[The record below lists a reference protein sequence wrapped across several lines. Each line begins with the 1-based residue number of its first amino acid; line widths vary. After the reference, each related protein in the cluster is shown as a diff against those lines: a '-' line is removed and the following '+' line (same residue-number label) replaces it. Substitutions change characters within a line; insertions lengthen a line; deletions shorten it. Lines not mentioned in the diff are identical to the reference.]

1 MPAVLFFSIE
11 IAMTMTEQ
19 LNALGSILAQG
30 SLHSLFQPIICLSE
44 RRILGYEALS
54 RGPSNSPL
62 HSPVALFSVAS
73 HAGRLSELEIACRES
88 ACRRFSEQ
96 KLPGKLFLNI
106 SPESLME
113 TAHQPGRT
121 LQLLRD
127 FGIPPSQVVI
137 ELTEQTPTDDFDL
150 LQTALHHYRDMG
162 FAIALDD
169 LGAGY
174 SSLRLWSELRPDYV
188 KIDRHFI
195 DGIHQDALKR
205 EFVGSILQIARASR
219 AQVIAEGI
227 ELPEELAVLTEM
239 GVDLV
244 QGYLLCR
251 PQEQPP
257 QEARLMLPKQ
267 DNANLALSEEGSDL
281 SALLNEQ
288 PAVDQDTATALV
300 LESFRRQANLN
311 SLAVLDGRGHPVGIV
326 HRHSLSDALLKPFA
340 TDLFA
345 RKPISRLMSDD
356 FLAVEL
362 SQSLQQVSRLLTS
375 RARQRIEED
384 FIITLNGD
392 YLGLG
397 RVIDVLKLITE
408 LKIQQARYANPLT
421 LLPGNVP
428 IQQCLTRLLQQRRE
442 SVICYVDIDSFKPF
456 NDIYGYGRGDEV
468 LLCLAQCLNDRVD
481 PSRDFV
487 GHIGGDDFFTGAG
500 PAGLAQAAQPV
511 IGRFP
516 HPMPALLS
524 HRTHRRRLLRGVE
537 PPGRAPGVRLVV
549 AVDRCGAFVSTGL
562 WTTGCQPVGGAG
574 LTGQAPRQGCG
585 RLQHSC
591 HRQHGQRAAAALSLG
606 GFRVL
611 VFEHSHHFRGMP
623 GCRRHTIGW
632 PTETPQALHTL
643 KEAGTRQA
651 AGALAD
657 DQRAAQWLLGLG
669 VQCGQ
674 VFKGRGQRLHR
685 RRGELQALQQRAV
698 GQQMALA
705 ARLVQFVE

>member
-1 MPAVLFFSIE
+1 
-11 IAMTMTEQ
+11 MTTTEQ
-19 LNALGSILAQG
+19 LSALTSILSQSG
-30 SLHSLFQPIICLSE
+30 LHSLFQPIISLSE
-44 RRILGYEALS
+44 RRIVGYEALT

-62 HSPVALFSVAS
+62 HSPVSLFAVARQ
-73 HAGRLSELEIACRES
+73 AGRLSELEIACRES
-88 ACRRFSEQ
+88 ACRRFNEQ
-96 KLPGKLFLNI
+96 QLPGLLFLNV
-106 SPESLME
+106 SPESLLE
-113 TAHQPGRT
+113 AAHQPGRT
-121 LQLLRD
+121 LQLLED

-137 ELTEQTPTDDFDL
+137 ELTEQTPTDDFQL
-150 LQTALHHYRDMG
+150 LQTALHHYRAMG
-162 FAIALDD
+162 FSIALDD

-205 EFVGSILQIARASR
+205 EFVGSILQIAKASR

-227 ELPEELAVLTEM
+227 ELTEELTVLTEM

-251 PQEQPP
+251 PQEHPP
-257 QEARLMLPKQ
+257 REARALMPRQ
-267 DNANLALSEEGSDL
+267 DSYAVALNEEGNDL
-281 SALLNEQ
+281 SPLLNEQ
-288 PAVDQDTATALV
+288 LAVDRDTATATV
-300 LESFRRQANLN
+300 LEAFRRQANLN
-311 SLAVLDGRGHPVGIV
+311 SLAVLDEQGHPCGIV

-362 SQSLQQVSRLLTS
+362 SQSLQQVSRLITS

-384 FIITLNGD
+384 FIITLNGG

-428 IQQCLTRLLQQRRE
+428 IQQCLTRLLQQQRE

-487 GHIGGDDFFTGAG
+487 GHIGGDDFLLVLSPEDWRKRLNQLLDDFQSQCRRFYRSEHLEAGCFTALNRQGVR
-500 PAGLAQAAQPV
+500 QD
-511 IGRFP
+511 FP
-516 HPMPALLS
+516 LLS
-524 HRTHRRRLLRGVE
+524 LSIGVVHLHPEACAQLDASQLAEMASQAKHHAKHVQGYSVHVLDSLLM
-537 PPGRAPGVRLVV
+537 PGQEQTLLA
-549 AVDRCGAFVSTGL
+549 
-562 WTTGCQPVGGAG
+562 
-574 LTGQAPRQGCG
+574 
-585 RLQHSC
+585 
-591 HRQHGQRAAAALSLG
+591 GQR
-606 GFRVL
+606 
-611 VFEHSHHFRGMP
+611 
-623 GCRRHTIGW
+623 
-632 PTETPQALHTL
+632 
-643 KEAGTRQA
+643 
-651 AGALAD
+651 
-657 DQRAAQWLLGLG
+657 
-669 VQCGQ
+669 
-674 VFKGRGQRLHR
+674 
-685 RRGELQALQQRAV
+685 
-698 GQQMALA
+698 
-705 ARLVQFVE
+705 

>member
-1 MPAVLFFSIE
+1 
-11 IAMTMTEQ
+11 MTTTEQ
-19 LNALGSILAQG
+19 LSALSSILTQSG
-30 SLHSLFQPIICLSE
+30 LHSLFQPIISLSE

-62 HSPVALFSVAS
+62 HSPLALFAVARQ
-73 HAGRLSELEIACRES
+73 AGRLSELEIACRES
-88 ACRRFSEQ
+88 ACRRFNEQ
-96 KLPGKLFLNI
+96 QLPGKLFLNV
-106 SPESLME
+106 SPESLLE
-113 TAHQPGRT
+113 AAHQPGRT
-121 LQLLRD
+121 LQLLAD

-137 ELTEQTPTDDFDL
+137 ELTEQTPTDDFQL
-150 LQTALHHYRDMG
+150 LQTALHHYRAMG
-162 FAIALDD
+162 FSIALDD

-251 PQEQPP
+251 PQEHPP
-257 QEARLMLPKQ
+257 REARALMPRQ
-267 DNANLALSEEGSDL
+267 DSTAVALNDDGSDL
-281 SALLNEQ
+281 GTLLNEQ
-288 PAVDQDTATALV
+288 QAMARDTPTAAV
-300 LESFRRQANLN
+300 LEAFRRQANLN
-311 SLAVLDGRGHPVGIV
+311 SLAILDELGQPCGIV

-345 RKPISRLMSDD
+345 RKPISRLMNND

-362 SQSLQQVSRLLTS
+362 SQSLQQVSRLITS

-384 FIITLNGD
+384 FIITLNGS

-397 RVIDVLKLITE
+397 RVMDVLKLITE

-456 NDIYGYGRGDEV
+456 NDLYGYGRGDEV

-487 GHIGGDDFFTGAG
+487 GHIGGDDFLLVLGPEDWRKRLSQLLDDFQSQCRRFYRSEHLDAG
-500 PAGLAQAAQPV
+500 CFVALDRQGLRQEY
-511 IGRFP
+511 
-516 HPMPALLS
+516 ALLS
-524 HRTHRRRLLRGVE
+524 LSIGVVHLHSQACDRLD
-537 PPGRAPGVRLVV
+537 A
-549 AVDRCGAFVSTGL
+549 D
-562 WTTGCQPVGGAG
+562 Q
-574 LTGQAPRQGCG
+574 
-585 RLQHSC
+585 
-591 HRQHGQRAAAALSLG
+591 
-606 GFRVL
+606 
-611 VFEHSHHFRGMP
+611 
-623 GCRRHTIGW
+623 
-632 PTETPQALHTL
+632 
-643 KEAGTRQA
+643 
-651 AGALAD
+651 LA
-657 DQRAAQWLLGLG
+657 
-669 VQCGQ
+669 
-674 VFKGRGQRLHR
+674 
-685 RRGELQALQQRAV
+685 
-698 GQQMALA
+698 QMASQAKHQAKHVQGYSVHVIDSLA
-705 ARLVQFVE
+705 VQVEAEPA

>member
-1 MPAVLFFSIE
+1 
-11 IAMTMTEQ
+11 MTTTEQ
-19 LNALGSILAQG
+19 LSALGSILTQG
-30 SLHSLFQPIICLSE
+30 GLHSLFQPIVCLSE
-44 RRILGYEALS
+44 KRVIGYEALS

-62 HSPVALFSVAS
+62 HSPLALFAVARQ
-73 HAGRLSELEIACRES
+73 AGRLSELEIACRQS
-88 ACRRFSEQ
+88 ACRRFNAQ
-96 KLPGKLFLNI
+96 QLPGKLFLNV
-106 SPESLME
+106 SPESLLE
-113 TAHQPGRT
+113 AAHQPGRT
-121 LQLLRD
+121 LQLLQD

-137 ELTEQTPTDDFDL
+137 ELTEQTPTDDFQL
-150 LQTALHHYRDMG
+150 LQTALHHYRAMG
-162 FAIALDD
+162 FSIALDD

-205 EFVGSILQIARASR
+205 EFVGSILQIAKASR

-227 ELPEELAVLTEM
+227 ELAEELAVLTEM

-257 QEARLMLPKQ
+257 RDARKMLPKH
-267 DNANLALSEEGSDL
+267 DSSAVALNDEGCDL

-288 PAVDQDTATALV
+288 PAVARETPTATV
-300 LESFRRQANLN
+300 LEAFRRQANLN
-311 SLAVLDGRGHPVGIV
+311 SLAVLDAQGHPCGIV

-356 FLAVEL
+356 FLAVEMT
-362 SQSLQQVSRLLTS
+362 QSLQQVSRLITS

-384 FIITLNGD
+384 FIITLDGG

-428 IQQCLTRLLQQRRE
+428 IQQCLTRLLQQQRE

-487 GHIGGDDFFTGAG
+487 GHIGGDDFLLVLGPEDWRKRLNQLVDDFQSQCRRFYRSEHLEAG
-500 PAGLAQAAQPV
+500 CFIAPNRQGVRQE
-511 IGRFP
+511 F
-516 HPMPALLS
+516 ALLS
-524 HRTHRRRLLRGVE
+524 LSIGVVHLHPQACAQLDASQLAE
-537 PPGRAPGVRLVV
+537 MASQAKHHAKNVPGYSVYLIDSLVVSGRAPSRASPL
-549 AVDRCGAFVSTGL
+549 
-562 WTTGCQPVGGAG
+562 P
-574 LTGQAPRQGCG
+574 QG
-585 RLQHSC
+585 S
-591 HRQHGQRAAAALSLG
+591 
-606 GFRVL
+606 VL
-611 VFEHSHHFRGMP
+611 VKDFASD
-623 GCRRHTIGW
+623 T
-632 PTETPQALHTL
+632 
-643 KEAGTRQA
+643 
-651 AGALAD
+651 
-657 DQRAAQWLLGLG
+657 
-669 VQCGQ
+669 
-674 VFKGRGQRLHR
+674 
-685 RRGELQALQQRAV
+685 
-698 GQQMALA
+698 
-705 ARLVQFVE
+705 

>member
-1 MPAVLFFSIE
+1 
-11 IAMTMTEQ
+11 MTTTEQ
-19 LNALGSILAQG
+19 LSALSSILAQSG
-30 SLHSLFQPIICLSE
+30 LHSLFQPIISLSE

-62 HSPVALFSVAS
+62 HSPVALFAVARQ
-73 HAGRLSELEIACRES
+73 AGRLSELEIACRQS
-88 ACRRFSEQ
+88 ACKRFSEQ
-96 KLPGKLFLNI
+96 QLPGKLFLNV
-106 SPESLME
+106 SPESLLE
-113 TAHQPGRT
+113 AAHQPGRT
-121 LQLLRD
+121 LQLLED

-137 ELTEQTPTDDFDL
+137 ELTEQTPIDDFQL
-150 LQTALHHYRDMG
+150 LQNALHHYRDMG
-162 FAIALDD
+162 FSIALDD

-205 EFVGSILQIARASR
+205 EFVGSILQIAKASR

-227 ELPEELAVLTEM
+227 ELTEELAVLTEM

-257 QEARLMLPKQ
+257 RDARAMMPKH
-267 DNANLALSEEGSDL
+267 DHTSVALNDDGSDL

-288 PAVDQDTATALV
+288 PAVARNTPTANV
-300 LESFRRQANLN
+300 LEAFRRQANLN
-311 SLAVLDGRGHPVGIV
+311 SLAVLDEQGQPCGIV

-345 RKPISRLMSDD
+345 RKPISRLMNDD

-362 SQSLQQVSRLLTS
+362 SQSLQQVSRLITS

-384 FIITLNGD
+384 FIITLNGH

-428 IQQCLTRLLQQRRE
+428 IQQCLSRLLQQARE

-487 GHIGGDDFFTGAG
+487 GHIGGDDFLLVLG
-500 PAGLAQAAQPV
+500 PEDW
-511 IGRFP
+511 
-516 HPMPALLS
+516 
-524 HRTHRRRLLRGVE
+524 RRRLNQLLDDFHSQCRRFYRSEHLEAGYFV
-537 PPGRAPGVRLVV
+537 APN
-549 AVDRCGAFVSTGL
+549 
-562 WTTGCQPVGGAG
+562 
-574 LTGQAPRQGCG
+574 RQGIRQEFPLLSLSIGVVHLYPQACG
-585 RLQHSC
+585 QLDSSQLAELASQAKHHAKNIQGYSIHVIDSLEAAASLGAQNLSEPLRDQSAD
-591 HRQHGQRAAAALSLG
+591 RAAS
-606 GFRVL
+606 V
-611 VFEHSHHFRGMP
+611 
-623 GCRRHTIGW
+623 
-632 PTETPQALHTL
+632 
-643 KEAGTRQA
+643 
-651 AGALAD
+651 
-657 DQRAAQWLLGLG
+657 
-669 VQCGQ
+669 
-674 VFKGRGQRLHR
+674 
-685 RRGELQALQQRAV
+685 
-698 GQQMALA
+698 
-705 ARLVQFVE
+705 

>member
-1 MPAVLFFSIE
+1 
-11 IAMTMTEQ
+11 MTTTEQ
-19 LNALGSILAQG
+19 LSALSSILAQSG
-30 SLHSLFQPIICLSE
+30 LHSLFQPIISLSE

-62 HSPVALFSVAS
+62 HSPVALFAVARQ
-73 HAGRLSELEIACRES
+73 AGRLSELEIACRQS
-88 ACRRFSEQ
+88 ACKRFSEQ
-96 KLPGKLFLNI
+96 QLPGKLFLNV
-106 SPESLME
+106 SPESLLE
-113 TAHQPGRT
+113 AAHQPGRT
-121 LQLLRD
+121 LQLLED

-137 ELTEQTPTDDFDL
+137 ELTEQTPIDDFQL
-150 LQTALHHYRDMG
+150 LQNALHHYRDMG
-162 FAIALDD
+162 FSIALDD

-205 EFVGSILQIARASR
+205 EFVGSILQIAKASR

-227 ELPEELAVLTEM
+227 ELTEELAVLTEM

-257 QEARLMLPKQ
+257 RDARAMMPKH
-267 DNANLALSEEGSDL
+267 DHTSVALNDDGSDL
-281 SALLNEQ
+281 SALLNER
-288 PAVDQDTATALV
+288 PAVARNTPTANV
-300 LESFRRQANLN
+300 LEAFRRQANLN
-311 SLAVLDGRGHPVGIV
+311 SLAVLDEQGQPCGIV

-345 RKPISRLMSDD
+345 RKPISRLMNDD

-362 SQSLQQVSRLLTS
+362 SQSLQQVSRLITS

-384 FIITLNGD
+384 FIITLNGH

-428 IQQCLTRLLQQRRE
+428 IQQCLSRLLQQARE

-487 GHIGGDDFFTGAG
+487 GHIGGDDFLLVLG
-500 PAGLAQAAQPV
+500 PEDW
-511 IGRFP
+511 
-516 HPMPALLS
+516 
-524 HRTHRRRLLRGVE
+524 RRRLNQLLDDFHSQCRRFYRSEHLEAGCFV
-537 PPGRAPGVRLVV
+537 APN
-549 AVDRCGAFVSTGL
+549 
-562 WTTGCQPVGGAG
+562 
-574 LTGQAPRQGCG
+574 RQGIRQEFPLLSLSIGVVHLYPQACG
-585 RLQHSC
+585 QLDSSQLAELASQAKHHAKNIQGYSIHVIDSLEAAASLGAQNLSEPLRDQSAD
-591 HRQHGQRAAAALSLG
+591 RAAS
-606 GFRVL
+606 V
-611 VFEHSHHFRGMP
+611 
-623 GCRRHTIGW
+623 
-632 PTETPQALHTL
+632 
-643 KEAGTRQA
+643 
-651 AGALAD
+651 
-657 DQRAAQWLLGLG
+657 
-669 VQCGQ
+669 
-674 VFKGRGQRLHR
+674 
-685 RRGELQALQQRAV
+685 
-698 GQQMALA
+698 
-705 ARLVQFVE
+705 